1 MEVVKIDNHI
11 GLVLYEAEQKMW
23 YNKFLTP
30 DGLYKTTNT
39 VLLDNGKLKA
49 CFSSDMEVIDL
60 IDDKILQ

>member
-1 MEVVKIDNHI
+1 MEVVKIDGHI

-23 YNKFLTP
+23 YNKLLTP

-49 CFSSDMEVIDL
+49 CLSSDMEVIDL